1 MSSPSEA
8 RRIFGVLRFLAEL
21 ESIATE
27 VVATGVLDDELSP
40 RRRVRG
46 DSHGPEETVI
56 EELQVKAL

>member
-8 RRIFGVLRFLAEL
+8 RRVGGVLRFLAEL

-27 VVATGVLDDELSP
+27 LVATGVLDDELSP
-40 RRRVRG
+40 RRRARG
-46 DSHGPEETVI
+46 DSHGPDGAAI